1 VSEGAL
7 RGAVAAGHPAEVAAG
22 LRMLELGGNAVDA
35 VVAGAF
41 AAFVVEPTN
50 CGLAGYGHLSAY
62 LPGEGRFLTVDHGPR
77 APAAAHAEMFPLTE
91 AYAGGHYDWPQVV
104 GRANELGHLAPAVP
118 GAVAGLCEAH
128 ARAGVLDLA
137 AVLEPAIALAD
148 AGLEVDWH
156 LTLMICERLHEIRR
170 FADAAGLLLRDG
182 DPPPASGYWGA
193 GERLDTTA
201 LAQTLRRV
209 AREGAAGFHAGP
221 VAAAIEAAVRAGGGI
236 LSARD
241 LADYRPKVFWEP
253 PQRYRDLE
261 YVTSND
267 QVGYEVLNILARF
280 PLAEI
285 AADEAVL
292 CHLLG
297 EAMGH
302 AFADNVQH
310 YGDPD
315 HVASPVDGLASPAFA
330 AQRAELLRL
339 DAVAPRPIAAGDPW
353 PFDARERPAEGAGP
367 SFGRVHGT
375 TQVAAADG
383 DGAMASLITTI
394 GQDFGCLVY
403 VPEVGVFLN
412 SSMVNYDPRPGRP
425 GSIAPGKMPFFAVP
439 SIVAAR
445 AGKAVFAAA
454 GSGGYRILSGVVQT
468 MVHAVDRGMPLRSA
482 VDAPRVYCQG
492 DELFVDE
499 RLPAAARE
507 ALARIGHAV
516 VVERPTPAYA
526 PFARVSAVSA
536 LHGRLEAASD
546 PPWNTAAGCLQ

>member
-22 LRMLELGGNAVDA
+22 LRMLEFGGNAVDA

-77 APAAAHAEMFPLTE
+77 APAAAHAEMFPLAE

-209 AREGAAGFHAGP
+209 ADLTLQARSAAHHAGVDGARHAVGKLEVELGDGVLLVDRRLLHVSLRGLLNH
-221 VAAAIEAAVRAGGGI
+221 VA
-236 LSARD
+236 
-241 LADYRPKVFWEP
+241 
-253 PQRYRDLE
+253 DLE
-261 YVTSND
+261 PLDGLVLWYGAET
-267 QVGYEVLNILARF
+267 VGARNS
-280 PLAEI
+280 L
-285 AADEAVL
+285 
-292 CHLLG
+292 
-297 EAMGH
+297 
-302 AFADNVQH
+302 
-310 YGDPD
+310 
-315 HVASPVDGLASPAFA
+315 HVASPVSVLA
-330 AQRAELLRL
+330 
-339 DAVAPRPIAAGDPW
+339 AVA
-353 PFDARERPAEGAGP
+353 
-367 SFGRVHGT
+367 
-375 TQVAAADG
+375 
-383 DGAMASLITTI
+383 SL
-394 GQDFGCLVY
+394 L
-403 VPEVGVFLN
+403 
-412 SSMVNYDPRPGRP
+412 
-425 GSIAPGKMPFFAVP
+425 
-439 SIVAAR
+439 
-445 AGKAVFAAA
+445 
-454 GSGGYRILSGVVQT
+454 
-468 MVHAVDRGMPLRSA
+468 
-482 VDAPRVYCQG
+482 
-492 DELFVDE
+492 
-499 RLPAAARE
+499 
-507 ALARIGHAV
+507 GH
-516 VVERPTPAYA
+516 
-526 PFARVSAVSA
+526 
-536 LHGRLEAASD
+536 
-546 PPWNTAAGCLQ
+546 